1 MNPSYDV
8 LTVSGRTVQQL
19 LPEAALVLAAVLLM
33 LGGAFM
39 KGAALCRPLALLA
52 LALAALFLAGQPA
65 AADPTA
71 QFARESWRVGP
82 VFVGDYSLLLRWV
95 ALVLGGFYVL
105 MVPPGAGGLLAAEY
119 FGTLLLVVSGTM
131 LVCSAGDLVFLFLGL
146 ELISIPTYVIL
157 YLARTGESAPVV
169 DDGGGVPVDSWYM
182 PGGSDERPG
191 SPGPVKAA
199 RWAEEA
205 TVKYFFLSLLSSS
218 LLLYGFSFLYGAAGS
233 MDLPTIGETLVAQ
246 VRSAG
251 GLASSPML
259 TRLVPLGFLLIVTG
273 LAFKL
278 AAVPFH
284 FYAPD
289 VYQGTSHASAGLLA
303 VAPKLAGLVVLIRI
317 TAVIRPATGDF
328 AWQVLAV
335 MAIVSMTWGNVM
347 ALWQRE
353 IRRMLAYSS
362 IAHAGYLLIGLAV
375 ACGPVVEAGGGPID
389 GFSAAIFYMI
399 AYSLATLGA
408 FAALVHLSGRDGD
421 VRLVE
426 QLAGVAK
433 SAPAVALSFAV
444 FMLSLT
450 GIPPLAGFW
459 GKLGLLSGA
468 VAVASSEVEP
478 SGARWFLV
486 LAIAGAVNAA
496 IGAGY
501 YLRLAGVMFFR
512 PTAVCEAGQRHV
524 PQGGHRAQAG
534 RSTAWVATVA
544 AGFLVLSIGVVPAPF
559 LQAAVRAGQAVSRAP
574 RERPADIVTAGMPI
588 DAVDGRARQP

>member
-1 MNPSYDV
+1 
-8 LTVSGRTVQQL
+8 
-19 LPEAALVLAAVLLM
+19 
-33 LGGAFM
+33 
-39 KGAALCRPLALLA
+39 
-52 LALAALFLAGQPA
+52 
-65 AADPTA
+65 
-71 QFARESWRVGP
+71 
-82 VFVGDYSLLLRWV
+82 
-95 ALVLGGFYVL
+95 
-105 MVPPGAGGLLAAEY
+105 
-119 FGTLLLVVSGTM
+119 
-131 LVCSAGDLVFLFLGL
+131 
-146 ELISIPTYVIL
+146 
-157 YLARTGESAPVV
+157 
-169 DDGGGVPVDSWYM
+169 
-182 PGGSDERPG
+182 
-191 SPGPVKAA
+191 
-199 RWAEEA
+199 
-205 TVKYFFLSLLSSS
+205 
-218 LLLYGFSFLYGAAGS
+218 
-233 MDLPTIGETLVAQ
+233 
-246 VRSAG
+246 
-251 GLASSPML
+251 
-259 TRLVPLGFLLIVTG
+259 VPLGFLLIVTG

-459 GKLGLLSGA
+459 GKLG
-468 VAVASSEVEP
+468 
-478 SGARWFLV
+478 
-486 LAIAGAVNAA
+486 
-496 IGAGY
+496 Y